1 MLLRGKA
8 SAERERDRA
17 ERAGEKSRE
26 RSATRLFKV
35 TKQAAKRTRTQSAH
49 TPGHTHTSDTSRECD
64 EHRAETRDLAL
75 SDVLPDGA
83 DDKA

>member
-26 RSATRLFKV
+26 RSTTRLFKV
-35 TKQAAKRTRTQSAH
+35 TKEAGETNTDAECAYTRSH
-49 TPGHTHTSDTSRECD
+49 SH
-64 EHRAETRDLAL
+64 
-75 SDVLPDGA
+75 
-83 DDKA
+83 K